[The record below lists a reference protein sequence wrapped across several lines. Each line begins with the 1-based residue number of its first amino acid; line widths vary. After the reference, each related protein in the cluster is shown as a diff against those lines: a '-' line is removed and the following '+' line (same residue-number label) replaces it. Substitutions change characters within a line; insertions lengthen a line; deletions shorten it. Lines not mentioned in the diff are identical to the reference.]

1 VEPSSAVGSRL
12 GLVTLDDDLAR
23 SVRDGAAKLG
33 WSLEHARS
41 PEDAARLVKAT
52 TYDAKVIDYAAT
64 ALLPAAFRN
73 AHLILGGQP
82 DSLVLLYGG
91 KKLEGSS
98 AKQKR
103 VVFAQGAVDLLM
115 AELARVLPEAR
126 ERDAADVLLG
136 NSNEIRT
143 VREQI
148 RHLARFGDVPVL
160 ILGETGTG
168 KELAAE
174 AIHQLSGSTTPM
186 MAVNCA
192 AIPENLVESE
202 LFGHEAG
209 SYTGAKVAR
218 TGLLEAAMDGTMFF
232 DEVGEMP
239 LVLQPKLLRALE
251 QRKFRRIG
259 SNKDI
264 ALRARIVSATNRSL
278 DGGSLRADI
287 RFRLA
292 GFTIRLPPLRGR
304 AGDLEILASSFL
316 RQFADRHALG
326 PVWFTGPAMTRLYS
340 HTWPGNVRELRQVVH
355 HAAIVAMGEAIG
367 EEAVAAALAQSEPPI
382 SEIEPSSAMVSDA
395 VIRVPRPASPG
406 IASATPLRDVEREVV
421 MDAWREAGGNISK
434 ASKHL
439 GIARSTL
446 RERLRKYGAR

>member
-1 VEPSSAVGSRL
+1 MEPSSGVGSRL
-12 GLVTLDDDLAR
+12 GVVTLDDALAR
-23 SVRDGAAKLG
+23 TLRDAAGRLG
-33 WSLEHARS
+33 WSVEHARS
-41 PEDAARLVKAT
+41 PEEAARLVKT
-52 TYDAKVIDYAAT
+52 TTFDAKVIDYTAT

-73 AHLILGGQP
+73 AHIILGGQA
-82 DSLVLLYGG
+82 DNLVLLYGG
-91 KKLEGSS
+91 KRLEGSS
-98 AKQKR
+98 ARQKR
-103 VVFAQGAVDLLM
+103 AVFPHGAVEMLLE
-115 AELARVLPEAR
+115 ELARVLPQAR

-174 AIHQLSGSTTPM
+174 AIHQLTGSTTPM

-209 SYTGAKVAR
+209 SYTGAKAAR
-218 TGLLEAAMDGTMFF
+218 MGLLEAAMDGTMFF

-259 SNKDI
+259 ANRDI
-264 ALRARIVSATNRSL
+264 ALRARIVSATNRSIE
-278 DGGSLRADI
+278 GGTLRADI
-287 RFRLA
+287 RYRLA

-316 RQFADRHALG
+316 RQFAERHALG
-326 PVWFTGPAMTRLYS
+326 PLWFTGPAMARLYA
-340 HTWPGNVRELRQVVH
+340 HTWPGNVRELKQVVQ

-367 EEAVAAALAQSEPPI
+367 EESVAAALLQSAGEDTPA
-382 SEIEPSSAMVSDA
+382 SSAGVPDAMV
-395 VIRVPRPASPG
+395 RVPRAPTPG
-406 IASATPLRDVEREVV
+406 IASATPLRDVEREAV
-421 MDAWREAGGNISK
+421 MEAWREAGGNVSK
-434 ASKHL
+434 TSKLL